1 MLRLFLT
8 LFVALL
14 VAVPANAQFR
24 DELRAAMT
32 SIRTKDWDGAAK
44 AVRETDQVTRDIIE
58 WHRLRAGEGSAEQVL
73 AFLDRRG
80 DWPGLPYLRK
90 QSEAAFEDVSG

>member
-14 VAVPANAQFR
+14 VAVPVNAQFR

-32 SIRTKDWDGAAK
+32 SIRAKDWGGAAK
-44 AVRETDQVTRDIIE
+44 AVRETDQVTRDIVE
-58 WHRLRAGEGSAEQVL
+58 WHRLRAGDGPADQVL
-73 AFLDRRG
+73 ALLDRRG
-80 DWPGLPYLRK
+80 
-90 QSEAAFEDVSG
+90 E